1 MKETANDMWSQWNTV
16 NGAFEQR
23 VYETNEAKEKIQ
35 NHLNAVNKIMYP
47 LIEKTHSLSLSYN
60 RLFKKYSIWR
70 KILNLL
76 RKLF

>member
-47 LIEKTHSLSLSYN
+47 LIEKTHSLSLSLIIGYSRN
-60 RLFKKYSIWR
+60 IRFGEKY
-70 KILNLL
+70 
-76 RKLF
+76 